1 MVDPRTPAPI
11 LAHPVRSSVAAVR
24 HVHHALSLLKI
35 KLERTE
41 GPSSVAL
48 RYPPI
53 SFTHTTMQ
61 RAITILPKPIPDDVD
76 DVPHDA
82 WAVLARAMR
91 KAGVSIR
98 VHEHPPHGAFHG
110 EPEVPVPHLLIVL
123 AGETDE
129 MIEQTV
135 ESFKASFQAL
145 AASYLVVDAVRG
157 LIGET
162 MAQMERSLALALET
176 DRNTNP
182 GGFTR

>member
-1 MVDPRTPAPI
+1 MQVPST
-11 LAHPVRSSVAAVR
+11 
-24 HVHHALSLLKI
+24 I

-41 GPSSVAL
+41 GLPSVAL
-48 RYPPI
+48 RCSLYFLHP
-53 SFTHTTMQ
+53 TTMQ

-91 KAGVSIR
+91 TAGVSVR

-123 AGETDE
+123 AAETDE

-176 DRNTNP
+176 NTHTNP
-182 GGFTR
+182 GAFTR